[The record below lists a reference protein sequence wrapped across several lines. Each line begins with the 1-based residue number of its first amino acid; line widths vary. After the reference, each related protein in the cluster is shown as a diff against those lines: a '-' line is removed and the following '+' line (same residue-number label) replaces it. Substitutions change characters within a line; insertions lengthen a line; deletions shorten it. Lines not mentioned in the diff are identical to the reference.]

1 MKKTVVRAVSF
12 FLVLIVMLTT
22 VCASYVGVFA
32 AEVESENEIE
42 STYSNVENS
51 VFSEETKIE
60 IQNKIDLGEQI
71 FEIETLREENVKH
84 FHLEDG
90 SYQAIVYAEP
100 VHRKNRDG
108 QWETIDNTL
117 SESGRFYATK
127 DERVCFS
134 QIVGEND
141 NVFTL
146 RENGYLVEVGLID
159 GKTATGVIES
169 QNASRTF
176 DNRLEELKNV
186 EKYSAEVLYNNAF
199 ENADLTYIIESNSI
213 KEAIIIREKTEGF
226 DYTYTFRIA
235 LTGLNAALRNN
246 TVVLT
251 DSDSKEEK
259 YLIPCPFMYDENE
272 VSSDV
277 EYRLVQQDEGIYLL
291 SIIPNADW
299 INDENRCF
307 PVVIDP
313 SLLDV
318 GQTVDAYVNYPAT
331 TTNYG
336 SAQELWVSDG
346 NITYYR
352 FATPHFPSGTVITS
366 ASVKAPYYYNVV
378 NNNSI
383 LVNIY
388 SITQDWEEQ
397 QVTWS
402 NKPST
407 PVTRLDQQA
416 VYASG
421 ALPNNPQY
429 AIFGVTSYVQ
439 SWYTGTSNYGFALK
453 RGGGTNSSVI
463 FVAREK
469 MQIYA
474 QLVINYSGTH
484 LAEGVYSIKK
494 QNENTYL
501 RSYIPENLGWILQD
515 TTSYTAPP
523 TTQEHFENLFKIAY
537 RPEYDDYVIRSMLDN
552 ALVVYPSTYNN
563 APIAGRRTESDSSIS
578 TNYTWK
584 LVYNSGYYNITY
596 TKNGTTYYV
605 KSLSTENNAKV
616 VFTTNANDSGTK
628 WSFCRYEG
636 NACEAIVTDSAASQ
650 PLPGESFTYKAH
662 MYSTQIGQNGPIA
675 YSVTNIDGT
684 TTNIA
689 TINASTGVLQAMK
702 PGRIRVSASFTG
714 TQNILYWDVVIT
726 KVVQITCYNND
737 GFWDV
742 PNSATSQYVECNEE
756 NQLRRSAW
764 FLEYQDNGFYVIR
777 NYVTGYYLKNS
788 NNNLVHY
795 NNNNTSIDDTL
806 LWNLIRLDD
815 GSCRIQSKSDD
826 RFFIT
831 EEDVSHSSQDPD
843 IVLSNSNDGNR
854 QKWFLIPKNFE
865 IQMNT
870 YYDYSYQVKMD
881 GNSINTNNTM
891 AMIDTYQ
898 KLLENYLFSEYG
910 IIISYDTPTRIISYA
925 DLCHGITNINTQ
937 TVNSDCEHNN
947 PACDGREDL
956 CYHII
961 SGTGSC
967 TSSCNSPHHH
977 NNSYKIHSYF
987 CGSLDDATDINL
999 MWTGHKNC
1007 VCEDTYIPLT
1017 SSGTNQKFTTVTLY
1031 NSPLTYWW
1039 KYAFFHELGHALGA
1053 RGDDYCFSEECVM
1066 SYATDI
1072 SMCVVLLNSLGSDT
1086 FCDACEMEIRS
1097 NVYNMY

>member
-22 VCASYVGVFA
+22 VCASYVCVFA
-32 AEVESENEIE
+32 AEVESENENE

-51 VFSEETKIE
+51 VFSEETKTE

-100 VHRKNRDG
+100 VHRKNSDG
-108 QWETIDNTL
+108 QWEAIDNTL
-117 SESGRFYATK
+117 SENGSFFATK
-127 DERVCFS
+127 DERVSFS

-146 RENGYLVEVGLID
+146 RENGYLVEVGFID
-159 GKTATGVIES
+159 GKTTSGVVKS
-169 QNASRTF
+169 DNSLRTF

-199 ENADLTYIIESNSI
+199 ENADLTYKIESNSI

-235 LTGLNAALRNN
+235 LTGLTADLRNN

-318 GQTVDAYVNYPAT
+318 GQIVDAYVNYPAT

-366 ASVKAPYYYNVV
+366 ASVKAPYYYNIV

-484 LAEGVYSIKK
+484 LAEGGLFYKK
-494 QNENTYL
+494 
-501 RSYIPENLGWILQD
+501 
-515 TTSYTAPP
+515 
-523 TTQEHFENLFKIAY
+523 
-537 RPEYDDYVIRSMLDN
+537 
-552 ALVVYPSTYNN
+552 
-563 APIAGRRTESDSSIS
+563 TE
-578 TNYTWK
+578 
-584 LVYNSGYYNITY
+584 
-596 TKNGTTYYV
+596 
-605 KSLSTENNAKV
+605 
-616 VFTTNANDSGTK
+616 
-628 WSFCRYEG
+628 
-636 NACEAIVTDSAASQ
+636 
-650 PLPGESFTYKAH
+650 
-662 MYSTQIGQNGPIA
+662 
-675 YSVTNIDGT
+675 
-684 TTNIA
+684 
-689 TINASTGVLQAMK
+689 
-702 PGRIRVSASFTG
+702 
-714 TQNILYWDVVIT
+714 
-726 KVVQITCYNND
+726 
-737 GFWDV
+737 
-742 PNSATSQYVECNEE
+742 
-756 NQLRRSAW
+756 
-764 FLEYQDNGFYVIR
+764 
-777 NYVTGYYLKNS
+777 
-788 NNNLVHY
+788 
-795 NNNNTSIDDTL
+795 
-806 LWNLIRLDD
+806 
-815 GSCRIQSKSDD
+815 
-826 RFFIT
+826 
-831 EEDVSHSSQDPD
+831 
-843 IVLSNSNDGNR
+843 
-854 QKWFLIPKNFE
+854 
-865 IQMNT
+865 
-870 YYDYSYQVKMD
+870 
-881 GNSINTNNTM
+881 
-891 AMIDTYQ
+891 
-898 KLLENYLFSEYG
+898 
-910 IIISYDTPTRIISYA
+910 
-925 DLCHGITNINTQ
+925 
-937 TVNSDCEHNN
+937 
-947 PACDGREDL
+947 
-956 CYHII
+956 
-961 SGTGSC
+961 
-967 TSSCNSPHHH
+967 
-977 NNSYKIHSYF
+977 
-987 CGSLDDATDINL
+987 
-999 MWTGHKNC
+999 
-1007 VCEDTYIPLT
+1007 
-1017 SSGTNQKFTTVTLY
+1017 
-1031 NSPLTYWW
+1031 
-1039 KYAFFHELGHALGA
+1039 
-1053 RGDDYCFSEECVM
+1053 
-1066 SYATDI
+1066 
-1072 SMCVVLLNSLGSDT
+1072 
-1086 FCDACEMEIRS
+1086 
-1097 NVYNMY
+1097 